1 MHERASVA
9 VSPSGGAAISS
20 SHHPPPCVT
29 ACLKPTNKAQSPAMT
44 EPPQPRKRRA
54 LTYTEMMNSG
64 MQQPAVEPTEA
75 MEQKKPQPPTSTR
88 DADQNGKE
96 C

>member
-1 MHERASVA
+1 MY
-9 VSPSGGAAISS
+9 GT
-20 SHHPPPCVT
+20 PCVT

-44 EPPQPRKRRA
+44 EPPQPGKRRA

-64 MQQPAVEPTEA
+64 TQQPVEKPTEA
-75 MEQKKPQPPTSTR
+75 MEQKRPQPPTSTCN
-88 DADQNGKE
+88 ADQNGKA

>member
-1 MHERASVA
+1 
-9 VSPSGGAAISS
+9 
-20 SHHPPPCVT
+20 
-29 ACLKPTNKAQSPAMT
+29 MT

-64 MQQPAVEPTEA
+64 TQQPAVGAHRGDGAEETA
-75 MEQKKPQPPTSTR
+75 TANLVTR

>member
-1 MHERASVA
+1 
-9 VSPSGGAAISS
+9 
-20 SHHPPPCVT
+20 
-29 ACLKPTNKAQSPAMT
+29 MT
-44 EPPQPRKRRA
+44 EQAQPRKRRA

-64 MQQPAVEPTEA
+64 TQHPAAEPTEG

-88 DADQNGKE
+88 DADQNGRS